1 MNLIIDADN
10 QAMLISIAFFLALLL
25 FSLGVTQLFRQRS
38 ARRQLIGKIRGG
50 GVTVEPLED
59 ENLEGPEKKGSSPF
73 AAIFSRIG
81 RNAPGPKAEDY
92 STSRLKFLRAGIRQ
106 ENAPAIHWGVKIV
119 LTVLFPAVFLLL
131 RTLVLTSMNYQITM
145 VVTVFCGLLGFY
157 LPDLYLSHKAEERR
171 QKILQSLPDAL
182 DLLVICVEAGMGL
195 DSAINKV
202 AQELKMGSPELSD
215 ELQLMNLELRA
226 GKQRTDALKN
236 LALRTNLDE
245 ISSLTTLLVQT
256 DKFGTSMAD
265 ALRVYSDSYRNQR
278 YQRAE
283 EIAAKLPVKM
293 VIPLLLCIFPSLF
306 LVILGPAAINI
317 YRVIIKGTFG
327 R

>member
-1 MNLIIDADN
+1 MNLSLDAES
-10 QAMLISIAFFLALLL
+10 QAMLISLAFFLAILL
-25 FSLGVTQLFRQRS
+25 FSLGVTQFFRQRS

-50 GVTVEPLED
+50 GIAIAPIED
-59 ENLEGPEKKGSSPF
+59 EELDDTPKRRAAPF
-73 AAIFSRIG
+73 SNIFGKIG
-81 RNAPGPKAEDY
+81 RLAPAPKSEDY
-92 STSRLKFLRAGIRQ
+92 SASRLKFLRAGIRQ
-106 ENAPAIHWGVKIV
+106 GNALSVHWGIKIFLAV
-119 LTVLFPAVFLLL
+119 IFPAAFLLL
-131 RTLVLTSMNYQITM
+131 RTLVLKSLNYQITM
-145 VVTVFCGLLGFY
+145 TVTVLGALLGFY
-157 LPDLYLSHKAEERR
+157 LPDVYLAYKAEERR
-171 QKILQSLPDAL
+171 AKILKSLPDAL

-202 AQELKMGSPELSD
+202 AQELKMGSAELGE

-236 LALRTNLDE
+236 LVLRTNLDE

-256 DKFGTSMAD
+256 DKFGTSMAE
-265 ALRVYSDSYRNQR
+265 ALRVYSESYRTQR

-293 VIPLLLCIFPSLF
+293 VIPLLFCIFPSLF
-306 LVILGPAAINI
+306 LVILGPAAIGI
-317 YRVIIKGTFG
+317 YRVLIKGVMA

>member
-1 MNLIIDADN
+1 MNPLFDTDN
-10 QAMLISIAFFLALLL
+10 QAMLISFAFFLALFL
-25 FSLGVTQLFRQRS
+25 FNLGVTQFFRQRS
-38 ARRQLIGKIRGG
+38 ARRELIGKIRGG
-50 GVTVEPLED
+50 GVAIATVEDD
-59 ENLEGPEKKGSSPF
+59 EPEKKGSSPLI
-73 AAIFSRIG
+73 AIFGKIG
-81 RNAPGPKAEDY
+81 RHASAPKAEDY
-92 STSRLKFLRAGIRQ
+92 SASRLKFLRAGIRQ
-106 ENAPAIHWGVKIV
+106 ENALAVHWGIKIF
-119 LTVLFPAVFLLL
+119 LTVLFPAVFLLV
-131 RTLVLTSMNYQITM
+131 RTLVLTAMSYQITLA
-145 VVTVFCGLLGFY
+145 VTVACALMGFY
-157 LPDLYLSHKAEERR
+157 LPDIYLNRRAGERR
-171 QKILQSLPDAL
+171 EKILQSLPDAM

-202 AQELKMGSPELSD
+202 ALELKMGSPELSD

-265 ALRVYSDSYRNQR
+265 ALRVYSDSYRTQR

-283 EIAAKLPVKM
+283 ELAAKLPIKM
-293 VIPLLLCIFPSLF
+293 VIPLLFCIFPSLF
-306 LVILGPAAINI
+306 LVILGPAAISI
-317 YRVIIKGTFG
+317 YRVLIKGVMA

>member
-1 MNLIIDADN
+1 MNLLFDADN
-10 QAMLISIAFFLALLL
+10 QAMMISFAFFLALFL
-25 FSLGVTQLFRQRS
+25 FSMGVTQFFRQRS
-38 ARRQLIGKIRGG
+38 VRRELVAKIRGG
-50 GVTVEPLED
+50 GIVMDPSA
-59 ENLEGPEKKGSSPF
+59 ENEANEAREKSSSF
-73 AAIFSRIG
+73 LTNLFWKIG
-81 RNAPGPKAEDY
+81 RHAPAPKAEDY
-92 STSRLKFLRAGIRQ
+92 STSRLKFLRAGIRN
-106 ENAPAIHWGVKIV
+106 ENALGVHWGVKIF
-119 LTVLFPAVFLLL
+119 LAVLFPGVFLVI
-131 RTLVLTSMNYQITM
+131 RTMVLTMLTYQITM
-145 VVTVFCGLLGFY
+145 VVTVLCALLGFY
-157 LPDLYLSHKAEERR
+157 LPDIWLNRKGEDRR

-182 DLLVICVEAGMGL
+182 DLMVICVEAGMGL
-195 DSAINKV
+195 DGAINKV
-202 AQELKMGSPELSD
+202 AQELKLGSPELSD

-265 ALRVYSDSYRNQR
+265 ALRVYSESYRTQR

-293 VIPLLLCIFPSLF
+293 VIPLMFCIFPSLF

-317 YRVIIKGTFG
+317 YRVLIKDVMA

>member
-1 MNLIIDADN
+1 MNLLFSIDN
-10 QAMLISIAFFLALLL
+10 QVMLISLAFFLALLL
-25 FSLGVTQLFRQRS
+25 FNLGVTQFFRQRS
-38 ARRQLIGKIRGG
+38 ARRELIGKIRGG
-50 GVTVEPLED
+50 GVVIEPLED
-59 ENLEGPEKKGSSPF
+59 DEVDKVQKKNPSRLTN
-73 AAIFSRIG
+73 IFSKIG
-81 RNAPGPKAEDY
+81 RHAPGPKAEDY
-92 STSRLKFLRAGIRQ
+92 SSSRLKFLRAGIRH
-106 ENAPAIHWGVKIV
+106 ENALAVHWGIKIF
-119 LTVLFPAVFLLL
+119 LSVLFPAVFLLL
-131 RTLVLTSMNYQITM
+131 RMLVLTNMNYQFTM
-145 VVTVFCGLLGFY
+145 AVTVLGALLGFY
-157 LPDLYLSHKAEERR
+157 LPDLYLSHKSEDRR
-171 QKILQSLPDAL
+171 QKLLESLPDAL

-265 ALRVYSDSYRNQR
+265 ALRVYSDSYRTQR

-317 YRVIIKGTFG
+317 YRLLIKGTFG

>member
-1 MNLIIDADN
+1 MNLQFDAHS
-10 QAMLISIAFFLALLL
+10 QAVLISFAFFLALFL
-25 FSLGVTQLFRQRS
+25 FCLGVNQFFRQRT
-38 ARRQLIGKIRGG
+38 ARRELIGKIRGG
-50 GVTVEPLED
+50 GVTIDPAAFD
-59 ENLEGPEKKGSSPF
+59 EVDDEKKQGSSTLLKLF
-73 AAIFSRIG
+73 GKIG
-81 RNAPGPKAEDY
+81 RHAPTPRAEDY
-92 STSRLKFLRAGIRQ
+92 SASRLKFLRAGIRN
-106 ENAPAIHWGVKIV
+106 ENASGVHWGVKIF
-119 LTVLFPAVFLLL
+119 LTVLFPSIFLMV
-131 RTLVLTSMNYQITM
+131 RTFVLTALSYQTTM
-145 VVTVFCGLLGFY
+145 VVTVLSALLGFY
-157 LPDLYLSHKAEERR
+157 LPDIWLKSKAEQRR
-171 QKILQSLPDAL
+171 QKVLYSLPDAL

-202 AQELKMGSPELSD
+202 ALELKLGSPELSE

-265 ALRVYSDSYRNQR
+265 ALRVYADSYRTQR
-278 YQRAE
+278 IQKAE
-283 EIAAKLPVKM
+283 EMAAKLPVKM
-293 VIPLLLCIFPSLF
+293 VIPLLFCIFPSLF

-317 YRVIIKGTFG
+317 YRVLIKDVMA

>member
-1 MNLIIDADN
+1 MTLLFEADN
-10 QAMLISIAFFLALLL
+10 QAMLISFAFFLALFLL
-25 FSLGVTQLFRQRS
+25 NLGVTQFFRQRS
-38 ARRQLIGKIRGG
+38 ARRELIAKIRGG
-50 GVTVEPLED
+50 GIAIESSY
-59 ENLEGPEKKGSSPF
+59 ENQANETEEKGSKPLTKLF
-73 AAIFSRIG
+73 GKIG
-81 RNAPGPKAEDY
+81 RHAPTQKGEDY
-92 STSRLKFLRAGIRQ
+92 AVSRLKLLRAGIRH
-106 ENAPAIHWGVKIV
+106 ENALGVHWGVKIF
-119 LTVLFPAVFLLL
+119 LTVLIPAFFLMI
-131 RTLVLTSMNYQITM
+131 RTLALTSLSYQVTM
-145 VVTVFCGLLGFY
+145 TVTVLCALLGFY
-157 LPDLYLSHKAEERR
+157 LPDIWLNRKGEERR
-171 QKILQSLPDAL
+171 QKVLQSLPDAL

-195 DSAINKV
+195 DGAINKV
-202 AQELKMGSPELSD
+202 AQELRIGSPELSD

-265 ALRVYSDSYRNQR
+265 ALRIYSESYRTQR

-283 EIAAKLPVKM
+283 EMAAKLPVKM
-293 VIPLLLCIFPSLF
+293 VVPLMFCIFPSLF

-317 YRVIIKGTFG
+317 YRMLIKGVLA

>member
-1 MNLIIDADN
+1 MNFLFDIDN
-10 QAMLISIAFFLALLL
+10 QAKLIGFAFFLAIFL
-25 FSLGVTQLFRQRS
+25 FGIGITQFVRQRS
-38 ARRQLIGKIRGG
+38 ARKELIGKIRGG
-50 GVTVEPLED
+50 GIAMGLPADDQVDDT
-59 ENLEGPEKKGSSPF
+59 EKKGGSPLIRLF
-73 AAIFSRIG
+73 GKIG
-81 RNAPGPKAEDY
+81 RRASASKVEDY
-92 STSRLKFLRAGIRQ
+92 SASRLKFLRAGIRH
-106 ENAPAIHWGVKIV
+106 ENALAVHWGVKIFLTVIFPAAFLMARTMV
-119 LTVLFPAVFLLL
+119 LT
-131 RTLVLTSMNYQITM
+131 TLSYQVSMA
-145 VVTVFCGLLGFY
+145 VTVLCALLGFY
-157 LPDLYLSHKAEERR
+157 LPDIWLNHKGEERR
-171 QKILQSLPDAL
+171 QKILQSLPDAM

-202 AQELKMGSPELSD
+202 AQELGLGSPELS
-215 ELQLMNLELRA
+215 EEFHLMNLELRA

-265 ALRVYSDSYRNQR
+265 ALRVYSDSYRTQR

-283 EIAAKLPVKM
+283 EVAAKLPVKM
-293 VIPLLLCIFPSLF
+293 VIPLVLCIFPSLF

-317 YRVIIKGTFG
+317 YRVLIKGTIG